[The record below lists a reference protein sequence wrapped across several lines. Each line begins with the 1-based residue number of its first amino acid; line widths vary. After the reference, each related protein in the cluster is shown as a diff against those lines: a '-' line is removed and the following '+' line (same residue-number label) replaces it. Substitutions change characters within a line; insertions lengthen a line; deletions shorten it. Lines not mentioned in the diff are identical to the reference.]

1 VVFSLTDHLLH
12 QAVSHFPQSAI
23 SIQRDFS
30 QSQNSVDQIESQNG
44 IDTNSVSSFTLP
56 VTVSTL
62 KACFLA
68 ARPKTLPAAIV
79 PVWVGCVL
87 AWKLTGKFD
96 LVLALCT
103 LGGAVAIQ
111 IATNFFNDAID
122 SRKGADTDRRLGPTR
137 VTASG
142 MLNSKT
148 VMQVGSGFLALALVF
163 GIVLFQARGW
173 PIVYIGIPSLFL
185 AYGYTGGPFPLAY
198 RGMGELFVILFFGL
212 VAVAGT
218 VFVQT
223 GNWPREALLLGLQIG
238 LLSAILISI
247 NNLRDRDEDA
257 STGKGTLAVRFGPKF
272 AVAIIWLE
280 VKLAVFLGLG
290 WIAFNQPTLAIAGA
304 PVFLIGLR
312 IIWGVLTFPP
322 GPAFNRLLAL
332 GGIQLI
338 VFAALFQIAAV
349 LAT

>member
-1 VVFSLTDHLLH
+1 M
-12 QAVSHFPQSAI
+12 
-23 SIQRDFS
+23 
-30 QSQNSVDQIESQNG
+30 
-44 IDTNSVSSFTLP
+44 
-56 VTVSTL
+56 TVSTL

-79 PVWVGCVL
+79 PVWAGCVL

-96 LVLALCT
+96 LILAVYT
-103 LGGAVAIQ
+103 LAGAVAIQ

-142 MLNSKT
+142 MLKSKT
-148 VMQVGSGFLALALVF
+148 VMQVATGFL
-163 GIVLFQARGW
+163 GIAVICGFLLFQARGW
-173 PIVYIGIPSLFL
+173 PILYIGIPSLFL

-218 VFVQT
+218 VFIQT
-223 GNWPREALLLGLQIG
+223 GNWPRESLLLGLQIG

-257 STGKGTLAVRFGPKF
+257 STGKRTLAVRFGPKF
-272 AVAIIWLE
+272 AVAVIWLE
-280 VKLAVFLGLG
+280 VKLAVFVGLG

-332 GGIQLI
+332 GGIQLV

-349 LAT
+349 LAP

>member
-1 VVFSLTDHLLH
+1 MP
-12 QAVSHFPQSAI
+12 A
-23 SIQRDFS
+23 
-30 QSQNSVDQIESQNG
+30 
-44 IDTNSVSSFTLP
+44 
-56 VTVSTL
+56 TL
-62 KACFLA
+62 KSCILA

-79 PVWVGCVL
+79 PVWAGCVL
-87 AWKLTGKFD
+87 AWKLTGNFN

-103 LGGAVAIQ
+103 LGGSIAIQ

-122 SRKGADTDRRLGPTR
+122 ARKGADTERRLGPVR

-142 MLNSKT
+142 LMDSKT
-148 VMQVGSGFLALALVF
+148 VMRLAMVFLGLAVAC
-163 GIVLFQARGW
+163 GTVLYQARGW
-173 PIVYIGIPSLFL
+173 PIIAIGIPSLFL

-218 VFVQT
+218 VFIQT
-223 GNWPREALLLGLQIG
+223 GGWPHEALLLGLQIG

-247 NNLRDRDEDA
+247 NNLRDREEDA
-257 STGKGTLAVRFGPKF
+257 TTGKRTLAVRFGPKVTV
-272 AVAIIWLE
+272 AVIWLE
-280 VKLAVFLGLG
+280 VKIAVFAGLG
-290 WIAFNQPTLAIAGA
+290 WIAFGQPPLAMAGA

-332 GGIQLI
+332 GGVQLI
-338 VFAALFQIAAV
+338 LFAAAFHFAAV
-349 LAT
+349 QVAK